1 MPPHDLRCSRA
12 PLLLLNGA
20 DSKSVQEIMGHADAG
35 TTLDYDAASDLKQA
49 RSAVDRMADAFGI

>member
-1 MPPHDLRCSRA
+1 
-12 PLLLLNGA
+12 
-20 DSKSVQEIMGHADAG
+20 MGHADAG